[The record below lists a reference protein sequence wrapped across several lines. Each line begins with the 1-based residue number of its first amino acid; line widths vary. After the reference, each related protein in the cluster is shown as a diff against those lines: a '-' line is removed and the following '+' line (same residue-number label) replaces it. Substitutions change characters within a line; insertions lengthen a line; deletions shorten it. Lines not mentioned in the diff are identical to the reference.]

1 MEGKRTGEPALLFPG
16 LAGFYDSVSGLSWL
30 LIRLTVGGI
39 LFTHGWV
46 KLHVGLHGIAGFMS
60 KVGFVPAT
68 AFAGAAI
75 FLETV
80 GAICIVIGL
89 FTRFFAAAA
98 AIELLLITIFITGPH
113 GFGFSLPHG
122 GYEYTLMWG
131 LIMFAIALRG
141 GGPYSVDRL
150 IGKEL

>member
-1 MEGKRTGEPALLFPG
+1 MESTRAGEPALLFPG
-16 LAGFYDSVSGLSWL
+16 LAGFYDAASSLSWL
-30 LIRLTVGGI
+30 LIRLAAGGI

-46 KLHVGLHGIAGFMS
+46 KLHVGLHGIAGFMG

-68 AFAGAAI
+68 AFAGGAI

-89 FTRFFAAAA
+89 FTRFFAAAV

-131 LIMFAIALRG
+131 LVMFAIALRG
-141 GGPYSVDRL
+141 GGPYSVDRM